1 MIYWC
6 NYIFIDSNFLLFSNL
21 DLPKY
26 TDMTM
31 STVTQRQ
38 SVFYSGS
45 FPLLR
50 FVVSQLAGD
59 VHLVDDRDGS
69 EKRVTSFCQLYFDK
83 SALNFELKCHN
94 WWIKFEGFTTLMSGI
109 HLILTLQ
116 CYIQIFLNLK
126 IDSRK
131 FSIQVIRAF
140 GAVDVVHDK
149 RMVTIEWVA
158 SPVNDMYADAVLSA
172 ILQVTIRCNDD

>member
-1 MIYWC
+1 
-6 NYIFIDSNFLLFSNL
+6 
-21 DLPKY
+21 
-26 TDMTM
+26 
-31 STVTQRQ
+31 
-38 SVFYSGS
+38 
-45 FPLLR
+45 
-50 FVVSQLAGD
+50 
-59 VHLVDDRDGS
+59 
-69 EKRVTSFCQLYFDK
+69 
-83 SALNFELKCHN
+83 
-94 WWIKFEGFTTLMSGI
+94 MSGI

-172 ILQVTIRCNDD
+172 ILQVTVR